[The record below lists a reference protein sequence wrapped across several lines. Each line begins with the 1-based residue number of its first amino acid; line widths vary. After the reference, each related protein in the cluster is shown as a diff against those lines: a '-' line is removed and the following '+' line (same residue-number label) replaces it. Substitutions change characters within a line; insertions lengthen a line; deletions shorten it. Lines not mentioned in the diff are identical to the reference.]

1 MKRAI
6 IVGLIAGFI
15 AGIVQA
21 FLDISGIY
29 QLFSD
34 HPASLPISIYL
45 SMQNIML
52 SRIILYSLWGIIW
65 GALYSFFYD
74 HIPGK
79 GLKKGLIFSLLVW
92 IAVTFHPA
100 IVIVQ
105 YGFDEYFIPWVL
117 TGFFS
122 VCITYGLLIG
132 YLCKKGN

>member
-1 MKRAI
+1 MKHAI
-6 IVGLIAGFI
+6 IVGFFAGFM

-21 FLDISGIY
+21 FLDFSGIY
-29 QLFSD
+29 ELFSVI
-34 HPASLPISIYL
+34 PAGFPL
-45 SMQNIML
+45 SMQNILL

-65 GALYSFFYD
+65 CALYSFFYD